1 MKLLKYDYIEQFWD
15 FRLILFHSCYV
26 LFLFLMFGI
35 ALFSK
40 VSWMLNCF
48 SIVKIIYFVF
58 FMRSY
63 HNFIFLA

>member
-58 FMRSY
+58 F
-63 HNFIFLA
+63 L